1 MLVCNETVAEE
12 MFWANLPF
20 VYRIHEEPDE
30 EKLQKFKEFIYNL
43 GYAMRWNGEIKP
55 RNLQEILDKVK
66 GKKEETVVST
76 LLLRSMMQARYSPEC
91 TGHFGLAAKYYC
103 HFTSPI
109 RRYPDLQIH
118 RIIKEYLN
126 GKIDEKRTKK
136 LTTLVDY
143 AAKQSS
149 EMERTAQQA
158 EREVDDLKKAEY
170 MLDRLGEEFE
180 GIVSSVTSFGMF
192 VELPNTIEGLVHI
205 TALDDDYYVYD
216 ENHLCLIGERTK
228 NVYRLGDS
236 VKVKCS
242 KVDIPNREIFFELV
256 ETEEE
261 KEEIKATKEFLEKLP
276 QIKEELKEEVEED

>member
-1 MLVCNETVAEE
+1 
-12 MFWANLPF
+12 MFINNF
-20 VYRIHEEPDE
+20 GYSIKISQDDIHPKELQKLLEKIEGSDE
-30 EKLQKFKEFIYNL
+30 EALISRL
-43 GYAMRWNGEIKP
+43 
-55 RNLQEILDKVK
+55 
-66 GKKEETVVST
+66 T
-76 LLLRSMMQARYSPEC
+76 LRSLKRAQYTTSC

-126 GKIDEKRTKK
+126 GKIDEKRVKK

-143 AAKQSS
+143 ASKQSS
-149 EMERTAQQA
+149 ETERVAQQA

-192 VELPNTIEGLVHI
+192 VELPSTIEGLVHI
-205 TALDDDYYVYD
+205 TALDDDYYVYNED
-216 ENHLCLIGERTK
+216 HLCLIGERTK
-228 NVYRLGDS
+228 KVYRLGDS

-256 ETEEE
+256 EDEYSR
-261 KEEIKATKEFLEKLP
+261 EEIKATKELIEKLP
-276 QIKEELKEEVEED
+276 EVKQELIEEVEES

>member
-1 MLVCNETVAEE
+1 
-12 MFWANLPF
+12 
-20 VYRIHEEPDE
+20 
-30 EKLQKFKEFIYNL
+30 
-43 GYAMRWNGEIKP
+43 
-55 RNLQEILDKVK
+55 
-66 GKKEETVVST
+66 
-76 LLLRSMMQARYSPEC
+76 
-91 TGHFGLAAKYYC
+91 
-103 HFTSPI
+103 
-109 RRYPDLQIH
+109 
-118 RIIKEYLN
+118 
-126 GKIDEKRTKK
+126 
-136 LTTLVDY
+136 
-143 AAKQSS
+143 
-149 EMERTAQQA
+149 
-158 EREVDDLKKAEY
+158 

>member
-1 MLVCNETVAEE
+1 
-12 MFWANLPF
+12 
-20 VYRIHEEPDE
+20 
-30 EKLQKFKEFIYNL
+30 
-43 GYAMRWNGEIKP
+43 
-55 RNLQEILDKVK
+55 
-66 GKKEETVVST
+66 
-76 LLLRSMMQARYSPEC
+76 
-91 TGHFGLAAKYYC
+91 
-103 HFTSPI
+103 
-109 RRYPDLQIH
+109 
-118 RIIKEYLN
+118 
-126 GKIDEKRTKK
+126 
-136 LTTLVDY
+136 
-143 AAKQSS
+143 
-149 EMERTAQQA
+149 MERTAQQA